1 MTPKKRHRL
10 RPKLESPE
18 VVESPHCAYLKTSAE
33 ERHRCLEYVLEC
45 IARPSD
51 SQSLKL
57 AISEVAWR
65 RKEFPPPSVAT
76 VCRWAHLYNV
86 NGAPVSNGRP
96 LSSDSKERALRLHMV
111 YEE

>member
-1 MTPKKRHRL
+1 MTTEKPPHLRL
-10 RPKLESPE
+10 KFQSPRA
-18 VVESPHCAYLKTSAE
+18 VESSQRPFRKTTTE
-33 ERHRCLEYVLEC
+33 ELHRRLEYVRAC

-51 SQSLKL
+51 SQNLKL
-57 AISEVAWR
+57 AISEVACR

-96 LSSDSKERALRLHMV
+96 LSSDSKERALRFHMI

>member
-1 MTPKKRHRL
+1 MTPKKSHRL
-10 RPKLESPE
+10 RSKRESPE
-18 VVESPHCAYLKTSAE
+18 VVESPQCAYLKTSAE

-76 VCRWAHLYNV
+76 VCRWVHLHHL
-86 NGAPVSNGRP
+86 GAPVSNARP
-96 LSSDSKERALRLHMV
+96 LSSDSKERALRFHMV

>member
-1 MTPKKRHRL
+1 MTPKKSHRL
-10 RPKLESPE
+10 RSKRESPE
-18 VVESPHCAYLKTSAE
+18 VVESPQCAYLKTSAE

-76 VCRWAHLYNV
+76 ACRWVHLYHL
-86 NGAPVSNGRP
+86 GTPVSNGLP

>member
-1 MTPKKRHRL
+1 MTTEEPPRL
-10 RPKLESPE
+10 GLKLRIPCALESPQ
-18 VVESPHCAYLKTSAE
+18 CAYHKTTTE
-33 ERHRCLEYVLEC
+33 ELHRRLEYVRAC

-51 SQSLKL
+51 SQNLKL
-57 AISEVAWR
+57 AISEVACR

-96 LSSDSKERALRLHMV
+96 LSSDSKERALRFHMI